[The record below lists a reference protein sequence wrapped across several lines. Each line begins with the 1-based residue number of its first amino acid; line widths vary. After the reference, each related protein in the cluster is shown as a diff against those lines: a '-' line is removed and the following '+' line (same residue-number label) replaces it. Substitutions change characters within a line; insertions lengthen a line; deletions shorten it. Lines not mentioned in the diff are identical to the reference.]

1 MLLKNLIRG
10 VLREAAM
17 GDGADAGGSD
27 AGQGNQGRQQQQQGG
42 GEKRPVHERL
52 KAFLY
57 PTQKANDADGGEDG
71 EDPDDG
77 ETGELP
83 GKQAKEPAKAPKVAP
98 KQAQAEEVEPAE
110 DTSASDEATLTS
122 ITELAEQTGLSLD
135 RLLDLAVPAKVGGKD
150 AKATIREMLKSYQT
164 DQLLNTK
171 LQTHAAEQA
180 AWKTQ
185 QQQEQTKFQQN
196 LQRMDAGLQ
205 VAQRMLQGEFSQVN
219 WEALQQQDPAQ
230 YAQTLLGFQQRQAQL
245 DQVAQQLG
253 QERQSQQK
261 QQADAHN
268 AWLGEQ
274 KQLLEAK
281 LPGWSDAATRKAA
294 IQEIAD
300 VVGKAYGFDAEHLNK
315 LTDHRDFLVL
325 NDALKWQKLQ
335 ASKAG
340 VLNKVR
346 TAPKLLKP
354 GSAQSA
360 QERAGAASTE
370 ARARVRNTGH
380 VKDAASWLKS
390 RGLV

>member
-57 PTQKANDADGGEDG
+57 PTQKAEDADGA
-71 EDPDDG
+71 DDDAADA

-83 GKQAKEPAKAPKVAP
+83 AKQVKEPAKAKPAP
-98 KQAQAEEVEPAE
+98 KQAQADDSEPAE

-122 ITELAEQTGLSLD
+122 ITELAEQTGLSVD
-135 RLLDLAVPAKVGGKD
+135 RLLDLAVPAKVGDKEG
-150 AKATIREMLKSYQT
+150 KATIREMLKSYQT

-185 QQQEQTKFQQN
+185 QQQEQVKYQQN

-205 VAQRMLQGEFSQVN
+205 VAQRMLQGEFAQVN
-219 WEALQQQDPAQ
+219 WDALQQQDPAQ

-245 DQVAQQLG
+245 DQVAQQIG
-253 QERQSQQK
+253 QERQTQQK

-268 AWLGEQ
+268 AYIAEQ
-274 KQLLEAK
+274 KQLTEAK
-281 LPGWSDAATRKAA
+281 LPGWADEKTRKAA
-294 IQEIAD
+294 INEIVD
-300 VVGKAYGFDAEHLNK
+300 VTGKAFGFGAEEIGK
-315 LTDHRDFLVL
+315 LTNHIDFLVL
-325 NDALKWQKLQ
+325 DAATKWLKLQ

-370 ARARVRNTGH
+370 ARARVRSTGH